1 MKTSPEDID
10 VGGER
15 GEEGGQRAGGE
26 VEPSDGGGEGREHV
40 RREGDEDDEGA
51 PAGEG
56 DGEDER
62 GDLGRAQF
70 LLGVEEVIHA
80 GGAPAH
86 RDGEAP
92 RGLRANNG
100 AVMGKC
106 GVAFSTL
113 HAVFS

>member
-1 MKTSPEDID
+1 M
-10 VGGER
+10 
-15 GEEGGQRAGGE
+15 
-26 VEPSDGGGEGREHV
+26 EPSDGGGEDREHV

-62 GDLGRAQF
+62 GDLGRAQ
-70 LLGVEEVIHA
+70 LLFGMEEVIHA

-113 HAVFS
+113 QCSAKR